1 MKRRGAV
8 VGLLALAD
16 KLLFPDGAATGR
28 RRLLLRLLEPVR
40 AAMPRAR
47 AVKEEDM
54 VELPTEGRGE

>member
-8 VGLLALAD
+8 FVDLAALAD

-54 VELPTEGRGE
+54 FP